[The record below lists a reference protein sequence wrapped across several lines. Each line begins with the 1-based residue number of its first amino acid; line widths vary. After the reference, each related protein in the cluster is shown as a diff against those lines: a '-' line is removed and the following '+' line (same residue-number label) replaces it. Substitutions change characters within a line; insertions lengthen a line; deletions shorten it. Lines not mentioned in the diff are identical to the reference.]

1 MNYQGIR
8 AKFETPIKTAYA
20 ALDPAVPVF
29 FDNFGDVTSDADSEF
44 VYVNIQFGVT
54 TEVGLT
60 SSLDNVRGIITVRTF
75 AEKDKGPARSQTLID
90 TAFTS
95 LETIN
100 NTGKPD
106 SGIYVRTGEITGPS
120 FDTDRP
126 FFVSLLE
133 TNFQAT
139 VISCIFS

>member
-20 ALDPAVPVF
+20 ALSPAVPVF

-54 TEVGLT
+54 TQASLT
-60 SSLDNVRGIITVRTF
+60 GQFDQIQGIVTVRAF
-75 AEKDKGPARSQTLID
+75 AEKDKGPARSQTLIN

-95 LETIN
+95 LQTIN
-100 NTGKPD
+100 STGQPT
-106 SGIYVRTGEITGPS
+106 SGIHVRTGEITGPT
-120 FDTDRP
+120 FADDRP
-126 FFVSLLE
+126 FFISTIE

-139 VISCIFS
+139 VIS

>member
-8 AKFETPIKTAYA
+8 SKFEAPIKTAYA
-20 ALDPAVPVF
+20 ALSPAVPVF

-54 TEVGLT
+54 THPGLT
-60 SSLDNVRGIITVRTF
+60 AQFDQIQGIVTVRAF
-75 AEKDKGPARSQTLID
+75 AEKDKGPARSQTLIN

-95 LETIN
+95 LQTIN
-100 NTGKPD
+100 NTGQPT
-106 SGIYVRTGEITGPS
+106 SGIYVRTGEISGPT
-120 FDTDRP
+120 FEDDRH
-126 FFVSLLE
+126 FFVSTIE

-139 VISCIFS
+139 VIS

>member
-20 ALDPAVPVF
+20 ALSPAVPVF

-44 VYVNIQFGVT
+44 VYVNIQFGIT
-54 TEVGLT
+54 TQASLT
-60 SSLDNVRGIITVRTF
+60 GQFDQIQGIVVIRAF
-75 AEKDKGPARSQTLID
+75 AEKDKGPARSQTLIN

-95 LETIN
+95 LQTIN
-100 NTGKPD
+100 NTGQPT
-106 SGIYVRTGEITGPS
+106 SGIYVRTGEITGPT
-120 FDTDRP
+120 FEDDRP
-126 FFVSLLE
+126 FFVSTIE

-139 VISCIFS
+139 VIS

>member
-20 ALDPAVPVF
+20 ALSPAVPVF
-29 FDNFGDVTSDADSEF
+29 FDNFGDVTSDSDSEF

-139 VISCIFS
+139 VIS

>member
-20 ALDPAVPVF
+20 ALSPAVPVF

-44 VYVNIQFGVT
+44 VYVNIQFGLT
-54 TEVGLT
+54 TERGLT
-60 SSLDNVRGIITVRTF
+60 SSLDNIRGIITVRTF

-95 LETIN
+95 LQTIN
-100 NTGKPD
+100 YT
-106 SGIYVRTGEITGPS
+106 
-120 FDTDRP
+120 
-126 FFVSLLE
+126 
-133 TNFQAT
+133 
-139 VISCIFS
+139 

>member
-1 MNYQGIR
+1 MNYQGVR

-20 ALDPAVPVF
+20 ALSPAVPVF

-54 TEVGLT
+54 TQASLT
-60 SSLDNVRGIITVRTF
+60 GQFDQIQGIVTVRAF

-95 LETIN
+95 LQTIN
-100 NTGKPD
+100 NTGQPT
-106 SGIYVRTGEITGPS
+106 SGIYVRTGEITGPT
-120 FDTDRP
+120 FADDRP
-126 FFVSLLE
+126 FFVSTIE

-139 VISCIFS
+139 VIS